1 MEETRVLLANVG
13 KINPASIEE
22 YKAAGGF
29 SGLEKAL
36 TMTQLEIIDE
46 IKASNLRG
54 RGGAGFPVSVKWMTT
69 YDTVADQKYVVCNAD
84 EGEPGT
90 NKDRVLMTGD
100 PLSLIESMA
109 ITGYAVG
116 ATQGY
121 IYLRAEYPYIMP
133 VLKTAINNARESGYL
148 GENIAGSTFDFD
160 IKLVSGGGSY
170 VCGEETALLESIE
183 GRRGEP
189 RFKPPYPGVCGLYG
203 KPTVINNVETLVNV
217 AIILRQGAE
226 WFKNLG
232 TKGSPGTKLFTI
244 CGNVKNGGVYEF
256 PMGVSLKD
264 LIYKVG
270 GGVKNGNLLG
280 VQLGGG
286 SGAIINADQI
296 DIELDINSIA
306 SRGISLGAGDIMV
319 IDDTNDIL
327 AVVQSLLEFFAHESC
342 GKCTPCR
349 EGTTRLL
356 GLVKKIRDGE
366 GTLSDLDNIR
376 ELSKTMMDSSFCG
389 LGQASPIPVLSTLN
403 NFYGAYLKAIE
414 RGRN

>member
-1 MEETRVLLANVG
+1 
-13 KINPASIEE
+13 
-22 YKAAGGF
+22 
-29 SGLEKAL
+29 
-36 TMTQLEIIDE
+36 
-46 IKASNLRG
+46 
-54 RGGAGFPVSVKWMTT
+54 
-69 YDTVADQKYVVCNAD
+69 
-84 EGEPGT
+84 
-90 NKDRVLMTGD
+90 
-100 PLSLIESMA
+100 
-109 ITGYAVG
+109 
-116 ATQGY
+116 
-121 IYLRAEYPYIMP
+121 
-133 VLKTAINNARESGYL
+133 
-148 GENIAGSTFDFD
+148 
-160 IKLVSGGGSY
+160 
-170 VCGEETALLESIE
+170 
-183 GRRGEP
+183 
-189 RFKPPYPGVCGLYG
+189 
-203 KPTVINNVETLVNV
+203 
-217 AIILRQGAE
+217 
-226 WFKNLG
+226 
-232 TKGSPGTKLFTI
+232 
-244 CGNVKNGGVYEF
+244 
-256 PMGVSLKD
+256 
-264 LIYKVG
+264 
-270 GGVKNGNLLG
+270 